1 VNLLNIKTP
10 WVWAGVCA
18 AVVALQACGGAGEPM
33 VQNDNP
39 GGVASYAGVTSSYMG
54 PISGLGSIVV
64 NGVRFETTSAKV
76 HDSDDVYGS
85 QEYLDPL
92 AMGMTVALEGNADD
106 AQALGRASRIRLVG
120 GVRGTVSA
128 VSDSQMVVGGQVVA
142 LNGNTVLAV
151 SSTQAAAVSVQ
162 VGDFVNVYGLMQAD
176 QSFLATRVVRTRATA
191 FNLDAA
197 WRGQSADAVQ
207 SGSGWAMTL
216 RTGSDAAFEV
226 SCPVNTCSVQ
236 PAGADL
242 RGAHALRV
250 LATDD
255 AQRTGNRIV
264 ASRIQVLDV
273 PNLLQWEGATVAQ
286 TKIKGVAATDGVL
299 WTVGGVPVLF
309 SGTPVP
315 WVAGQFYEVKGSLTN
330 GQLTVTRWEQE
341 GRESDRVVTSGS
353 SLGSITYFRH
363 ELYGAVSDLQ
373 GTRMTVQGTPVEL
386 SQARFANGSLAALSQ
401 GAYVEVKGGLV
412 QGVLVASQIEIKS
425 ARTDGMGTRFEVY
438 GTLSDWSASGFT
450 LTSGST
456 VYHGV
461 LTAQTRIDSAHGQPG
476 NGQWVEVKGYMSGG
490 QFVAVKL
497 EVKRAGGHDD

>member
-1 VNLLNIKTP
+1 MHLSNFKAP
-10 WVWAGVCA
+10 WGWAGVCA
-18 AVVALQACGGAGEPM
+18 AVGALQACGGAGEPM
-33 VQNDNP
+33 ALNDNP

-76 HDSDDVYGS
+76 HDSDDLYGT

-92 AMGMTVALEGNADD
+92 AMGMTVALEGSADD
-106 AQALGRASRIRLVG
+106 AQALGRASQIRLVG
-120 GVRGTVSA
+120 GVRGTITSI
-128 VSDSQMVVGGQVVA
+128 SDTLMVVGGQNVA
-142 LNGNTVLAV
+142 LNGNTLMAPA
-151 SSTQAAAVSVQ
+151 TGLN
-162 VGDFVNVYGLMQAD
+162 VGDFVNVFGLMQAD
-176 QSFLATRVVRTRATA
+176 NQFLATRVVRSSAAA
-191 FNLDAA
+191 FTLDAA

-207 SGSGWAMTL
+207 SGTGWAMTL
-216 RTGSDAAFEV
+216 RTGTDAGFEV
-226 SCPVNTCSVQ
+226 SCPVSTCAVQ

-255 AQRTGNRIV
+255 AQRMGNRIV

-286 TKIKGVAATDGVL
+286 TKIKGVAATEGAQ

-341 GRESDRVVTSGS
+341 GRESDRVVTSGVS
-353 SLGSITYFRH
+353 TGGTTHYRH

-373 GTRMTVQGTPVEL
+373 GSRMTVQGTPVDV
-386 SQARFANGSLAALSQ
+386 SQARFEHGSLAALSQ
-401 GAYVEVKGGLV
+401 GVYVEVKGVLT
-412 QGVLVASQIEIKS
+412 QGVLVASQIDIKS
-425 ARTDGMGTRFEVY
+425 ASTDGTGTRFEVY

-456 VYHGV
+456 VYRGV
-461 LTAQTRIDSAHGQPG
+461 LTAQTRIDPAHGQAG
-476 NGQWVEVKGYMSGG
+476 NGQWVEAKGYMSGG

-497 EVKRAGGHDD
+497 EVKRAGGQDD